1 MIKIFTGW
9 SNSGGSTTALI
20 NLCNLFNDNGYECI
34 MYGPHTWHLDR
45 CRGANLQT
53 ATTTKSDKI
62 IYHFLDVRKTRPD
75 VDKFV
80 LTLHE
85 KALYPLKQKP
95 FHIFDKVHFLNKE
108 QINWHGVYKD
118 ISWFICGNAHESL
131 IPLKQLKQR
140 VAGIIGNIDENKQVH
155 TSIQRALKDGHKDI
169 RIYGNNND
177 PKYWDNYVQPLLNKN
192 SNVVKFIGYENDKQ
206 KVYNTVTDVYHSSL
220 SENASLVYD
229 ECRLTDVTFHG
240 NENIVNQPIWSNL
253 AILKLW
259 VQQFEL

>member
-53 ATTTKSDKI
+53 ATTTKTDKI

-85 KALYPLKQKP
+85 KALYPLNQKP

-118 ISWFICGNAHESL
+118 LSWFICGNAHESL
-131 IPLKQLKQR
+131 IPFKQPKQT

-155 TSIQRALKDGHKDI
+155 ISIERALKDDHKDI

-177 PKYWDNYVQPLLNKN
+177 PQYWNNYVQPLLNKH
-192 SNVVKFIGYENDKQ
+192 SDIVKFIGYENDKQ
-206 KVYNTVTDVYHSSL
+206 KVYDTLTDVYHSSL

-229 ECRLTDVTFHG
+229 ECKLTEVTFHG
-240 NENIVNQPIWSNL
+240 NENIVNQALWHND

-259 VQQFEL
+259 VNQLEL